1 MECKISKADI
11 SLFLKTGI
19 FVLSFIAILFSTV
32 KYIPKA
38 ITVSNHTNSKKF
50 PICSVETSEAK
61 VALTFDIDSS
71 GKDLDL
77 ILDILSKNNVKATF
91 FVTGKWIES
100 NRDGIIRIVSSGH
113 DIGNHSYS
121 HKNMDLLDEEECMK
135 EILYVHNLVKDITNV
150 EMKLFRPPYGDFN
163 NTIIHTAKD
172 LGYETIR
179 WDIDSMDWK
188 DYGIRDI
195 INQTANNKDLRNGSI
210 IVFKLG
216 TKYTAEA
223 LDEVIESL
231 KDKGYN
237 LVGVND
243 LIYPND
249 YIIDVTGRQYRK

>member
-163 NTIIHTAKD
+163 NTILHTAKD

>member
-188 DYGIRDI
+188 DYGIRDL

>member
-163 NTIIHTAKD
+163 NTIIHIAKD

-188 DYGIRDI
+188 DYGIRDL

>member
-77 ILDILSKNNVKATF
+77 ILDILSENNVKATF

-163 NTIIHTAKD
+163 NTILHTAKD